1 MIFTFTV
8 HKPQANNLNVA
19 VNERIGNMIVG
30 LIHCIIMRRIK
41 CLEQTKI
48 IMVNRCELKSG
59 RSSISQS
66 CIRIVQVLNCNEYES
81 EMRMVWLVKSKF
93 KNAYRKQ

>member
-41 CLEQTKI
+41 CLKQAQI